1 MINADIVLCRMWASA
16 QKQHVMF
23 VLEGEWSPDL
33 GTFTRGAAQSGVKDV
48 GVAGC

>member
-1 MINADIVLCRMWASA
+1 MAYADIALCRMWTSA
-16 QKQHVMF
+16 QRQHGMF

-48 GVAGC
+48 GVPGC

>member
-1 MINADIVLCRMWASA
+1 MTNADIVLCRMWASA

-48 GVAGC
+48 GVAEC